1 MFSLQISA
9 LGTVATKLLNCKV
22 QRVKLIPDIRL
33 LAALE
38 VLKGFFGPKRTFF
51 QCMPLEFRWSS
62 YQDVLGP
69 V

>member
-22 QRVKLIPDIRL
+22 QRMKLIPDIHP

-51 QCMPLEFRWSS
+51 QCMPFSWNSGGAVTKVS
-62 YQDVLGP
+62 
-69 V
+69 